1 MSQMEISFSIPSPA
15 SKNNEIRISVGRFN
29 DEKLLYKFI
38 VGYDGVWDTLKDFGE
53 ENAVVWTPKEDGKY
67 IIMVQAK
74 KVEGTRP
81 FDYVARMDYIIGKAT
96 TKLINN
102 VSLERSQLK
111 IGDKQRLTVSVNK
124 LPVVYKYWIKTSDKW
139 ELIRDYSAED
149 TLTLT
154 VKNPGKHEVLV
165 ECRALDSRNSYDDF
179 KKVEFNVLPIENL
192 EITDFRCLSTD
203 MLVDQELVFQ
213 VEAKHE
219 DSRMVLFKFIKI
231 YANGK
236 ADVLQDYSTKR
247 MVSYVEKEAG
257 NYRLLC
263 MAKDMYSQ
271 NQFDDRAIIDYK
283 VKLYNEIQIQSFT
296 SDMLSPQIV
305 DSSIELK
312 AVVKGGRRLLYRFI
326 VEGNSASDSGYIKQ
340 SNYIW
345 KPQRAGKYKLSLWVK
360 DESFTGKFE
369 KEAVMEFVIDEVS
382 NNPVKITEIAMSKD
396 KDFVIGEKINVKV
409 IATGGTDLRY
419 SFIISKGGKE
429 LERVDYGSCNWVN
442 YTPEEVGNFEMEIR
456 VKDKYSKKEYD
467 SHEIIHL
474 EVKKYLPA
482 EIDYVL
488 MPSKENYIVGDNI
501 KFDVITRRTQDTLI
515 KYVLKING
523 HTVEETDYISS
534 KRYFLSPK
542 CRGSYV
548 LEIMAKDKSSLAVF
562 DSKKIIKLNVIDAL
576 PVSNTKILWDK
587 INIKVNEPVIFS
599 VEAQGGKDLYY
610 EFYLMEHGDWILVQK
625 YSKMNYYTFIPYKQ
639 GNYKILALVKSMY
652 NEGAYEDYDIMEF
665 NVN

>member
-1 MSQMEISFSIPSPA
+1 MEISFSIPSPS
-15 SKNNEIRISVGRFN
+15 SKNNDIKISLGKFN

-53 ENAVVWTPKEDGKY
+53 ENAVVWTPKLDGKY

-74 KVEGTRP
+74 KLGGSRP
-81 FDYVARMDYIIGKAT
+81 FDYVARMDYIIGNAVS
-96 TKLINN
+96 KLISN
-102 VSLERSQLK
+102 VSLEKNQLK
-111 IGDKQRLTVSVNK
+111 VGDKQRVTVSVNK

-149 TLTLT
+149 SLSLT
-154 VKNPGKHEVLV
+154 VKNPGKHEILV
-165 ECRALDSRNSYDDF
+165 ECRSLDSRNSYDDF
-179 KKVEFNVLPIENL
+179 QKVEFNVVPIENL
-192 EITDFRCLSTD
+192 EITDFRCLSTE
-203 MLVDQELVFQ
+203 MLVDQEIVFQ

-219 DSRMVLFKFIKI
+219 DSRMVLFKFTKI
-231 YANGK
+231 YSNGK
-236 ADVLQDYSTKR
+236 AEVLQDYSTKR
-247 MVSYVEKEAG
+247 MISFVEKEAG
-257 NYRLLC
+257 DYRLLC

-271 NQFDDRAIIDYK
+271 RQYDDRAILDYSL
-283 VKLYNEIQIQSFT
+283 KLYNEIQIQSFT

-305 DSSIELK
+305 DSAIELK

-326 VEGNSASDSGYIKQ
+326 AEGNSSSDSGYIKQ

-345 KPQRAGKYKLSLWVK
+345 KPERAGKYKLSLWVK
-360 DESFTGKFE
+360 DDSFSGKFE
-369 KEAVMEFVIDEVS
+369 KDADMEFVIDEVS
-382 NNPVKITEIAMSKD
+382 SNPVKITEVVMSKD
-396 KDFVIGEKINVKV
+396 NNFIIGERINVKV
-409 IATGGTDLRY
+409 IASGGTDLRY
-419 SFIISKGGKE
+419 SFSITKEGKE
-429 LERVDYGSCNWVN
+429 LEKVDYGSCNWVN

-488 MPSKENYIVGDNI
+488 MPSKESYIVGDNI

-523 HTVEETDYISS
+523 HIVEETDYINS
-534 KRYFLSPK
+534 KKYFLSPK

-548 LEIMAKDKSSLAVF
+548 LEIMAKDRVSLAVF

-587 INIKVNEPVIFS
+587 INIKVNDPVIFS
-599 VEAQGGKDLYY
+599 VEAQGGKDLNY
-610 EFYLMEHGDWILVQK
+610 EFYLMEHGDWNLVQK
-625 YSKMNYYTFIPYKQ
+625 YSKMNYYTFMPYKK
-639 GNYKILALVKSMY
+639 GNYKILALVRSMY
-652 NEGAYEDYDIMEF
+652 NEGTYEDYDIMEF